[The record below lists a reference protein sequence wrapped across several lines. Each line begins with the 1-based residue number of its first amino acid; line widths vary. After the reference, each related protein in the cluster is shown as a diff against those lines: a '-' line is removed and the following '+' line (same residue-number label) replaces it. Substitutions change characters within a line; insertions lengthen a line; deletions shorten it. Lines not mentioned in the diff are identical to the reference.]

1 MNSTPQFPADPKAE
15 DALDRLLREYF
26 QEQMPRHFPPLPV
39 TETAPASRM
48 PPSSPLSRSRW
59 VMAVCVALVLLAFG
73 WLLKTQSGGIAP
85 VVPSVNIN
93 DNTANRT
100 NPMPP
105 RGPANL
111 PK

>member
-1 MNSTPQFPADPKAE
+1 MNSTPLPPVDPQAE

-26 QEQMPRHFPPLPV
+26 QEQMPRHFPPLPL

-48 PPSSPLSRSRW
+48 QPSSPLSRSRW

-73 WLLKTQSGGIAP
+73 WLLKTQSSGIMPVAP
-85 VVPSVNIN
+85 GVNIN
-93 DNTANRT
+93 DNTANGT

-105 RGPANL
+105 KGPAML